1 MYNLWEAQTRATTW
15 SVCLPF
21 ALSLTVAA
29 SRLQQFSV
37 FVSPSDKIKQDPPF
51 AFIAAAPRCICL
63 LQMSFKSHALF
74 LYQAQTRSISWSVF
88 PPSVR
93 IAAAPP
99 LLPFSSS
106 VF

>member
-1 MYNLWEAQTRATTW
+1 M
-15 SVCLPF
+15 
-21 ALSLTVAA
+21 LTVAA

-51 AFIAAAPRCICL
+51 AFIAAAAPRCICL
-63 LQMSFKSHALF
+63 LQKSFKSHALF
-74 LYQAQTRSISWSVF
+74 FYQAQTRSISWSVF